1 MRGIRGKIKLKK
13 IARYIKKSKAKDK
26 NKGEIKRA
34 ISSRFKI
41 KNKKELSRFLS
52 EIKNIKSR
60 DAKKAAKQALI
71 IVLKNFKR
79 IFNSPEISLRFQLLL
94 VMVMIS
100 VIPVMAMGGFTYFKV
115 QGQINSVQE
124 EMLHAKSN
132 EVKTSLDLMIQNS
145 QTVMQGIEAQPDL
158 ALLMEDVNSDF
169 KIDDR
174 IRLNKISFSLQ
185 NAVKSSKG
193 LYETILITDV
203 NGNVISVGSKH
214 NDEYMRKNFSDEVY
228 FESIESGYD
237 FVIGKPFISE
247 ATGKTIIPAAKP
259 ISTLAQKLGV
269 MVIMYDLEKFT
280 QPIEDI
286 SVGNAGFI
294 YIVDEDGNT
303 LYNNDIKNGHDYAN
317 SRLIKNS
324 IEKLG
329 DENENA
335 AGFGFYT
342 IEGTKNA
349 AAFESLQNAPWLV
362 VANIEKSE
370 FESGM
375 YAVRNFIFILTAFIV
390 VICMVS
396 AFKFSK
402 NIETPIKSIV
412 QLMNKVAK
420 GDLDVNADFAVNKE
434 IKGLNDVFNLMV
446 KELKTLIE
454 NISAAS
460 ESMNRASGY
469 IGEISGNACEFTN
482 EMACVVEQVH
492 IGAASQTMEL
502 ENASGEL
509 LDLDGL
515 ITKTN
520 GYIENMMKTSERT
533 DQLISTGGKHMDIME
548 EKSNTAYNCSMEVE
562 SEMKGLVDHIDRIQ
576 EIVATIATISKKTN
590 LLALNASIE
599 AARAGEAG
607 RGFSVVADEIR
618 KLAEMVRSES
628 DTIKEITEGIR
639 VKTHSTVVIS
649 SENGRAIKSQR
660 EAVRDTKCA
669 FDDILKNIMCMIEDI
684 NMVEGNISRI
694 NEMKDGIIN
703 SVSQIS
709 QIAQSSAG
717 MSESA
722 NEKSKLQFKIMEDMK
737 KESDDL
743 DRLSQNLK
751 ELIRIFGY

>member
-1 MRGIRGKIKLKK
+1 MRGIRGKLKLEKITSHIKCNSTNIKMVARTTVSRLK
-13 IARYIKKSKAKDK
+13 IKDK
-26 NKGEIKRA
+26 KEI
-34 ISSRFKI
+34 SNLFSG
-41 KNKKELSRFLS
+41 L
-52 EIKNIKSR
+52 KNIKST
-60 DAKKAAKQALI
+60 DTKKAVKQGLLLA
-71 IVLKNFKR
+71 LKNFRR

-94 VMVMIS
+94 VMVMLS
-100 VIPVMAMGGFTYFKV
+100 VIPVMVMGGFTYFKV

-124 EMLHAKSN
+124 EMLYAKSR

-158 ALLMEDVNSDF
+158 ALLMEDVNSDL

-185 NAVKSSKG
+185 NAVKSSRG
-193 LYETILITDV
+193 LYETILITDIK
-203 NGNVISVGSKH
+203 GNVISGGAKH
-214 NDEYMRKNFSDEVY
+214 NEQYMGKNFSDEKY
-228 FESIESGYD
+228 FESIENGD
-237 FVIGKPFISE
+237 EFVIGKPFISE
-247 ATGKTIIPAAKP
+247 ATGTTIIPAAKP

-269 MVIMYDLEKFT
+269 MIIMYDLEKFT
-280 QPIEDI
+280 QPIGDI
-286 SVGNAGFI
+286 SVGSTGFI
-294 YIVDEDGNT
+294 YILDEDGNT
-303 LYNNDIKNGHDYAN
+303 LYNKDIKNGNEYAS

-329 DENENA
+329 DENSDA
-335 AGFGFYT
+335 AGFGFHT
-342 IEGTKNA
+342 IGGIKNA
-349 AAFESLQNAPWLV
+349 AAFEKLQNAPWLV
-362 VANIEKSE
+362 VANIKKSE

-390 VICMVS
+390 VICMAS

-420 GDLDVNADFAVNKE
+420 GDLNVNADFAVNKE

-446 KELKTLIE
+446 KELKMLIE
-454 NISAAS
+454 NISTAS

-469 IGEISGNACEFTN
+469 IGEISGNACEFTDD
-482 EMACVVEQVH
+482 MACVVEQVY
-492 IGAASQTMEL
+492 IGASNQTTEL

-515 ITKTN
+515 ITHTN
-520 GYIENMMKTSERT
+520 GHIENMMKTSAQT
-533 DQLISTGGKHMDIME
+533 DQLIGSGVRHMDIME
-548 EKSNTAYNCSMEVE
+548 EKSNTAYSCSMEVE
-562 SEMKGLVDHIDRIQ
+562 SEMKSLVDQIDRIQ
-576 EIVATIATISKKTN
+576 EIVATIAMISQKTN

-607 RGFSVVADEIR
+607 RGFSVVAGEIR
-618 KLAEMVRSES
+618 KLAEMVKCES

-639 VKTHSTVVIS
+639 VKTHSMARIS
-649 SENGRAIKSQR
+649 SENGMAIKLQR
-660 EAVRDTKCA
+660 EAVKDTKIA
-669 FDDILKNIMCMIEDI
+669 FDDILKSIMCMIEDI
-684 NMVEGNISRI
+684 NRVEGNISRI
-694 NEMKDGIIN
+694 NAMKDGIIN

-709 QIAQSSAG
+709 QIAQSAAA

-722 NEKSKLQFKIMEDMK
+722 NEKSKIQFKIMEDMK

-743 DRLSQNLK
+743 DGLSQNLK
-751 ELIRIFGY
+751 ESIRIFVY